1 MSRINS
7 THSRILLLPVL
18 LIIIGVLVS
27 CGENQSTTDSSNIA
41 QLLSGDNT
49 EGYKRA
55 DTPRDFIFPQ
65 DFGPHPDFQT
75 EWWYYTGN
83 LSTKDGRDFGYQL
96 TFFRRAL
103 SPDEI
108 ERESRWATSEIYF
121 AHFALTDVESG
132 QFYSNEKWSRG
143 AIGLAGSQSDPF
155 KVWIDNWFAS
165 GNGEIVRLSAQDD
178 EVSIELT
185 LKSEKPIVLQGDKGL
200 SQKSAEPGNA
210 SYYFSQTR
218 LKSTGTISIGGNNF
232 EVSGL
237 SWLDRE
243 WSTSAL
249 GDNQEGWDWFS
260 IQLNDGREIML
271 YQLRLKDGGVDPYSS
286 GSYIKNDGSV
296 KQLSARDF
304 EINSIDTWKSPVTGI
319 IYPSKWEISIPDYN
333 LALTVN
339 PLLINQELLL
349 SFTYWEGAVKV
360 TGDGLSGKGY
370 VELTGY

>member
-7 THSRILLLPVL
+7 THSRMLFLSILS
-18 LIIIGVLVS
+18 IIGVVAAS
-27 CGENQSTTDSSNIA
+27 CGENQSTTDSSNITQA
-41 QLLSGDNT
+41 LSGGNT
-49 EGYKRA
+49 EGFKRA

-65 DFGPHPDFQT
+65 DFGPHSDFQT

-83 LSTKDGRDFGYQL
+83 LSTKDGRNFGYQL

-108 ERESRWATSEIYF
+108 ERESRWATSDIYF

-132 QFYSNEKWSRG
+132 QFYSNERWSRG
-143 AIGLAGSQSDPF
+143 AAGLAGSQSYPF
-155 KVWIDNWFAS
+155 KVWIDNWS
-165 GNGEIVRLSAQDD
+165 VTGNGEIVRLSAQDD
-178 EVSIELT
+178 EFSIELT

-218 LKSTGTISIGGNNF
+218 LKSSGTISIGGNNF
-232 EVSGL
+232 GVSGL

-249 GDNQEGWDWFS
+249 GENQEGWDWFS
-260 IQLNDGREIML
+260 IQLDDGREIML
-271 YQLRLKDGGVDPYSS
+271 YQLRLKGGGVDPYSS
-286 GSYIKNDGSV
+286 GSYIKNYGSV
-296 KQLSARDF
+296 KQLNAGDF
-304 EINSIDTWKSPVTGI
+304 EINSIDTWKSPATGI
-319 IYPSKWEISIPDYN
+319 IYPSKWEISIHDYN
-333 LALTVN
+333 LALTVT
-339 PLLINQELLL
+339 PFLKNQEVNL

>member
-7 THSRILLLPVL
+7 RLTRIFLLSILLMLT
-18 LIIIGVLVS
+18 GVLSS
-27 CGENQSTTDSSNIA
+27 CSENKNSTDSSNIA
-41 QLLSGDNT
+41 QSLSGDNT

-55 DTPRDFIFPQ
+55 DVPRDFSFPQ

-103 SPDEI
+103 RPDEI
-108 ERESRWATSEIYF
+108 ERESRWGTSEIYF

-132 QFYSNEKWSRG
+132 RFSSNEKWSRG
-143 AIGLAGSQSDPF
+143 APGLAGSQSDPF
-155 KVWIDNWFAS
+155 KLWIDGWSIKGDEKKVELKAT
-165 GNGEIVRLSAQDD
+165 GESM
-178 EVSIELT
+178 SIELSLEST
-185 LKSEKPIVLQGDKGL
+185 KSIVLQGDKGL
-200 SQKSAEPGNA
+200 SQKSSETGNA

-218 LKSTGTISIGGNNF
+218 LKTSGTISTGGNNF

-249 GDNQEGWDWFS
+249 GENQEGWDWFS
-260 IQLNDGREIML
+260 IQLDDGREIML
-271 YQLRLKDGGVDPYSS
+271 YQLRLKGGGVDPYSS
-286 GSYIKNDGSV
+286 GSYIKKDGSV
-296 KQLSARDF
+296 TQLKPDEFNVKQL
-304 EINSIDTWKSPVTGI
+304 DTWKSPETGI
-319 IYPSKWEISIPDYN
+319 VYPSKWGISIPVYN
-333 LALTVN
+333 LDLTVT
-339 PLLINQELLL
+339 PQLKNQELLL

-360 TGDGLSGKGY
+360 SGDGLSGKGY